1 MKKFSFKKWLFEQE
15 ESSAIILGRKR
26 LSGPDYNQDISA
38 FCLHNPQI
46 NKFAL
51 ENSTHMFIVMAF
63 VLYTIQKEWELVRQT
78 FPDFI
83 KWVFETAI
91 PNDNWDFAGQYFDKL
106 GHLMG
111 QGRDVS
117 PTYAKYLKDLWD
129 NKNEIFSNISH
140 MIETETLPEFEI
152 YKYITNNV
160 KGFALAKAAFATQL
174 IVGKFGCIDS
184 INLRAYETLIKK
196 DIKKHDKKSAFTIAK
211 DTGEIKI
218 KDASGISLAG
228 YQRFL
233 QSLEDLYGDNISKVL
248 WNDWCEIVAN
258 KIIKSGTGGKIEL
271 KLNNQDFTINPYRQ
285 RKDFKIMMDK
295 EKEYIIQHDP
305 LLTGQAISKGHMEPV
320 IDAGGYRTADIKAT
334 ENFDQ
339 YSVK

>member
-1 MKKFSFKKWLFEQE
+1 
-15 ESSAIILGRKR
+15 
-26 LSGPDYNQDISA
+26 
-38 FCLHNPQI
+38 
-46 NKFAL
+46 
-51 ENSTHMFIVMAF
+51 
-63 VLYTIQKEWELVRQT
+63 
-78 FPDFI
+78 
-83 KWVFETAI
+83 
-91 PNDNWDFAGQYFDKL
+91 
-106 GHLMG
+106 MG

-258 KIIKSGTGGKIEL
+258 KIIKRSEEHTSEL
-271 KLNNQDFTINPYRQ
+271 QS
-285 RKDFKIMMDK
+285 
-295 EKEYIIQHDP
+295 H
-305 LLTGQAISKGHMEPV
+305 
-320 IDAGGYRTADIKAT
+320 
-334 ENFDQ
+334 
-339 YSVK
+339 